1 MATKAQA
8 VAFGEHVHQALCS
21 GRARSV
27 NQAVKL
33 VNKTRR
39 TLDRFRHIYYMAH
52 VDKQLLE
59 KVRIHGYVSLS
70 SYVVDVLGMNF
81 NTILV

>member
-1 MATKAQA
+1 M
-8 VAFGEHVHQALCS
+8 
-21 GRARSV
+21 